1 MIYCLICKLR
11 QTKLKSRLKGNFKHI
26 EFAGNIEVTS
36 PETVHLSDYLYVG
49 PNCKMYGRGNLN
61 ISSNVIIGNDVKFL
75 TSNHNYKG
83 DMLPYDS
90 IGINKDIVI
99 EKNVWIASFAFIL
112 PGVTVH
118 EGAVV
123 GGGCLVTKDVPSC
136 AIVGGNP
143 AQIIGYRD
151 KDKYVEL
158 DKNEQY
164 YLVSKYGK

>member
-1 MIYCLICKLR
+1 MIYWLICKLR

-118 EGAVV
+118 EGAVI

-136 AIVGGNP
+136 AIVG
-143 AQIIGYRD
+143 
-151 KDKYVEL
+151 
-158 DKNEQY
+158 
-164 YLVSKYGK
+164 

>member
-1 MIYCLICKLR
+1 MIYWLICKLR

-99 EKNVWIASFAFIL
+99 
-112 PGVTVH
+112 
-118 EGAVV
+118 
-123 GGGCLVTKDVPSC
+123 D
-136 AIVGGNP
+136 
-143 AQIIGYRD
+143 
-151 KDKYVEL
+151 
-158 DKNEQY
+158 
-164 YLVSKYGK
+164 